1 MPDPIL
7 IVKRQRD
14 QQGRENES
22 FIGQVGD
29 PERADD
35 IAKDIIRSESGSGVF
50 GKKKGENYTRY
61 GANTPYSSIQVDTF
75 LKSESHITDY
85 SNEIPEL

>member
-1 MPDPIL
+1 MKDPIL
-7 IVKRQRD
+7 ILKRQRD

-35 IAKDIIRSESGSGVF
+35 IAKEILRKESDSMYI

-61 GANTPYSSIQVDTF
+61 GANTPYGIVQVDTF
-75 LKSESHITDY
+75 L
-85 SNEIPEL
+85 

>member
-1 MPDPIL
+1 MTDPIL
-7 IVKRQRD
+7 ILKRQRD
-14 QQGRENES
+14 QQGRENET

-35 IAKDIIRSESGSGVF
+35 IAKEIIRNESGSGVF

-61 GANTPYSSIQVDTF
+61 GANTDYGSVQVDLF
-75 LKSESHITDY
+75 NKSESYITDY
-85 SNEIPEL
+85 NNEIPEL